1 MLTACDLSRL
11 WKTQR
16 QDRRRLSANA
26 SRWQSRFLHNKF
38 VLLAILSHQVLMS
51 SQVEAIDYSPE
62 GATIRLKGRV
72 AEQNPVVAVSFS
84 VVFSIMSRKISIV
97 QIFVFSDSP
106 EYRETKYSFGNVAAH
121 RWCVCDR
128 PLTLRRS
135 TRNYPHMDIFPMR
148 TWRQETQIL
157 IDRALQKYKHN
168 DALPYP

>member
-1 MLTACDLSRL
+1 
-11 WKTQR
+11 
-16 QDRRRLSANA
+16 
-26 SRWQSRFLHNKF
+26 
-38 VLLAILSHQVLMS
+38 MS

-121 RWCVCDR
+121 R
-128 PLTLRRS
+128 
-135 TRNYPHMDIFPMR
+135 
-148 TWRQETQIL
+148 
-157 IDRALQKYKHN
+157 
-168 DALPYP
+168 